1 MSYDPNEEG
10 ITHINI
16 YSKAQS
22 PLGRILSNFDRR
34 CLSTSIGHF
43 QSVEGLIFYLG
54 CFDDRLRSA
63 HGYTAKALGE
73 QLDRGIRLP
82 DDVFRRLVVEAMESK
97 ANKKEVKPLLKNS
110 TLPFT
115 HYYHYGTKIIHLP
128 KWEWQVDE
136 WEKIRTVL
144 KEDSYE

>member
-1 MSYDPNEEG
+1 MNYDPNEEG

-34 CLSTSIGHF
+34 SLQTSIGYF

-54 CFDDRLRSA
+54 SFDDRLRTVA
-63 HGYTAKALGE
+63 GYTAKTLGE

-82 DDVFRRLVVEAMESK
+82 DDVFKRLVVEAMECK
-97 ANKKEVKPLLKNS
+97 ANKKEVVHLLRNS

-115 HYYHYGTKIIHLP
+115 HYYHYGTKIIQLP
-128 KWEWQVDE
+128 KWAWQVEE
-136 WEKIRTVL
+136 WEKIRTRIKNGGL
-144 KEDSYE
+144 